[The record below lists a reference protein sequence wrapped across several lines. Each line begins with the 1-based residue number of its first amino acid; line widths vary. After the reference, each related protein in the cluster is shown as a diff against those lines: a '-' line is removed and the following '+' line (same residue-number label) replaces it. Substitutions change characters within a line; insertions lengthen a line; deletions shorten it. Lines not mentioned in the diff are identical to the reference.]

1 MSMKGVFFVN
11 LLCRTIKEQFAELS

>member
-1 MSMKGVFFVN
+1 MSMKGVFLVN